1 MALVVPDNAEILMLK
16 YMLNHTAPSN
26 VRLKLY
32 SNDKTPAESH
42 TISDYTESV
51 VAGYADKVLTGTS
64 WSVSTSLGVTTAS
77 YAQQSFTFTTAATLY
92 GYYVTNNGATDLL
105 WAERFTGAPISVPT
119 GGGVV
124 NVTPTITAD

>member
-1 MALVVPDNAEILMLK
+1 MPLVVPDAGEVLALK

-32 SNDKTPAESH
+32 SNDKTPAESDV
-42 TISDYTESV
+42 IANYTETV
-51 VAGYADKVLTGTS
+51 AAGYTDKVLTGS
-64 WSVSTSLGVTTAS
+64 NWVVGTSLGVSTAA

-105 WAERFTGAPISVPT
+105 WTERFTGAPISIPS